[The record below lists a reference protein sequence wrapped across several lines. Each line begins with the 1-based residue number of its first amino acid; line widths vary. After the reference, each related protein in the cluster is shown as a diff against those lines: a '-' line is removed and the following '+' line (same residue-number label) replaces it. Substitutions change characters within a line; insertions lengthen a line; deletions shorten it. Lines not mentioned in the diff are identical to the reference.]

1 MRAFD
6 YAAPRSLDETFPLL
20 ANGRRVRF
28 LAGGTD
34 IIVQLREGR
43 ADCDLLVDLKRIPEL
58 RRLEIRPDGTLAIGA
73 AVPCA
78 EVYEHPEVRRRW
90 PALVDAA
97 SLIGGI
103 QIQSRASLGGNI
115 CNASP
120 AADSVP
126 ALIALGARLVLAS
139 AEGERE
145 LPIESF
151 FRGPGQTV
159 LQRGEL
165 LLRIVVPPPPPHSGA
180 RFLRFIP
187 RNEMDIAVAN
197 AGAFLRLDDAG
208 RIAEAR
214 VALGAV
220 APTPLLVAEAGEL
233 LVGQEPSEE
242 LFARAGEVA
251 AAAARPITDV
261 RGSAL
266 QRRHLARVLTVRALR
281 GALARAQGG
290 S

>member
-20 ANGRRVRF
+20 ADGRRVRF

-43 ADCDLLVDLKRIPEL
+43 AECDLLVDLKRIPEL
-58 RRLEIRPDGTLAIGA
+58 RRIEIRPDGTLAIGA

-126 ALIALGARLVLAS
+126 ALIVLGARLVLAS
-139 AEGERE
+139 ARGERE
-145 LPIESF
+145 LPIEGF

-159 LQRGEL
+159 LQPGEL
-165 LLRIVVPPPPPHSGA
+165 LVRIEVPPLPPCSGA

-197 AGAFLRLDDAG
+197 AAAFLRLDDDG
-208 RIAEAR
+208 RIAQAR

-233 LVGQEPSEE
+233 LAGQQPNDE
-242 LFARAGEVA
+242 LFARAGELA

-261 RGSAL
+261 RGSVL

-281 GALARAQGG
+281 GALARAQEG

>member
-6 YAAPRSLDETFPLL
+6 YAAPRSLEETFALL

-103 QIQSRASLGGNI
+103 QIQSRASLGGNV

-126 ALIALGARLVLAS
+126 ALIALSARLVLAS
-139 AEGERE
+139 ARGERV
-145 LPIESF
+145 LPVESF
-151 FRGPGQTV
+151 FCGPGQTV
-159 LQRGEL
+159 LESGEVL
-165 LLRIVVPPPPPHSGA
+165 VRIEVPPPPSRSGA

-197 AGAFLRLDDAG
+197 AGAFLRLDDGG

-233 LVGQEPSEE
+233 LAGQEPSEE
-242 LFARAGEVA
+242 LFARAGDVA

-261 RGSAL
+261 RGSAV